1 MPSST
6 SITCPQCGH
15 QFNVEDVLT
24 HQLEEKMRTELAL
37 QASALRVEYEKKE
50 KVLQKK
56 GEEIERQVDLK
67 VKAEREK
74 LSEKAKEDAKTEY
87 EQQIKALT
95 NENENRRKQLQGQQ
109 RTQIENEQLKRKV
122 ADQKAELEL
131 EFEKQMTERLNVEAE
146 KIRKRES
153 ENVDLKLKEKD
164 KQLEDF
170 KVQLDEMKRK
180 AEQGSMQLQGEVQEL
195 ALEEILKSLFPFDE
209 ITEVG
214 KGVRGADTIQ
224 VVKNNLGAECGRIA
238 YESKRTKKFAE
249 DWIEK
254 LKADALLEKADIC
267 VIVTQSMPEGVEKI
281 GQKEGVWIC
290 QYHDVK
296 GLAMVLRDG
305 LIRVHGAVVS
315 QANKGEKMQM
325 LYDFMTGNEFRM
337 QLEAIVDGFKTL
349 KGGYEDEKLRMQKIW
364 KEREKQ
370 LEKVLF
376 NTVGMYGSIR
386 GIAGSSVP
394 EIKMLEGGMAE
405 QRAVQ

>member
-1 MPSST
+1 MPSTT
-6 SITCPQCGH
+6 SITCPKCGN
-15 QFNVEDVLT
+15 QFIVEDVIA
-24 HQLEEKMRTELAL
+24 HQLEEKMRTELDR

-56 GEEIERQVDLK
+56 ADEIEKQVDSR

-74 LSEKAKEDAKTEY
+74 LSEKAKQDAKSEY
-87 EQQIKALT
+87 EQEIKALT
-95 NENENRRKQLQGQQ
+95 DENETRRKQLQAQQ
-109 RTQIENEQLKRKV
+109 KTQIENEQLKRKV

-131 EFEKQMTERLNVEAE
+131 EFERQMTERLNVETE

-170 KVQLDEMKRK
+170 KAQLGEMKRK

-209 ITEVG
+209 IKEVG

-224 VVKNNLGAECGRIA
+224 VVKNTLGAECGRIA
-238 YESKRTKKFAE
+238 YESKRTKKFAD

-254 LKADALLEKADIC
+254 LKADALLERADIC
-267 VIVTQSMPEGVEKI
+267 VIVTQSMPEGMEKI

-305 LIRVHGAVVS
+305 LIRLHGAVVS

-325 LYDFMTGNEFRM
+325 LYDYMTGNEFRM
-337 QLEAIVDGFKTL
+337 QLEAIVEGFKTL
-349 KGGYEDEKLRMQKIW
+349 KEGYEDEKLKMLKIW

-370 LEKVLF
+370 LDRVLL
-376 NTVGMYGSIR
+376 NTVDMYGSIR
-386 GIAGSSVP
+386 GIAGSSIP
-394 EIKMLEGGMAE
+394 EIKMLEGGTAG
-405 QRAVQ
+405 